1 MPTRPR
7 PQKSRSGSPGDTRPR
22 PLVGPGAP
30 PRRRPAR
37 PATHPPRPRHRLV
50 ALATRP
56 PGRRTALT
64 PEAKNATV
72 VLAPTPAPV
81 AQGVSSPYHKT
92 GGLAMA
98 EGD

>member
-72 VLAPTPAPV
+72 VLGRALN
-81 AQGVSSPYHKT
+81 
-92 GGLAMA
+92 GGIGRRGERL
-98 EGD
+98 GFGWPPRRTD